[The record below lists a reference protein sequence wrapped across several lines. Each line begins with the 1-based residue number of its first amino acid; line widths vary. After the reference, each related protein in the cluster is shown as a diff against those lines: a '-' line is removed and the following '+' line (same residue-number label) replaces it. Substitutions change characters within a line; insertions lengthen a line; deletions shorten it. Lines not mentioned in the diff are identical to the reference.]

1 MNSSGVI
8 DGQAVALVS
17 GGLDST
23 VALALARESYTI
35 PLGIFFDYGQRA
47 ATRELESA
55 ESVTKHYGM
64 SLERIELPW
73 LGRISSS
80 ALIDGGGD
88 IPDAD
93 PRELDDGSLA
103 GAVWVEN
110 RNGIFVNIAA
120 SFAASQDCSAVVVG
134 FNAEEASSF
143 PDNSGRFVDALNR
156 ALSDGTSNGVRVI
169 SPTIGMSK
177 RDIVKEG
184 LRLGVP
190 WHLIWSCYRGGDRM
204 CGRCESCS
212 RLRRA
217 SEGTE
222 AFEHLRFGKE

>member
-1 MNSSGVI
+1 MNRSG
-8 DGQAVALVS
+8 GQAVALVS

-23 VALALARESYTI
+23 VALALAGESCTI
-35 PLGIFFDYGQRA
+35 PLGLFFDYGQRA
-47 ATRELESA
+47 AAREFESA
-55 ESVTKHYGM
+55 GAVAIHYGM

-73 LGRISSS
+73 LGRNSSS

-88 IPDAD
+88 IPDAG
-93 PRELDDGSLA
+93 PQELDDGSLA
-103 GAVWVEN
+103 AAVWIEN

-120 SFAASQDCSAVVVG
+120 SFAASRECSMVVVG

-143 PDNSGRFVDALNR
+143 PDNSERFIDALNR
-156 ALSDGTSNGVRVI
+156 ALLDGTSNGVRVLC
-169 SPTIGMSK
+169 PTIGMSK
-177 RDIVKEG
+177 REIVREG

-190 WHLIWSCYRGGDRM
+190 WHMIWSCYRGEDEM

-217 SEGTE
+217 VEGTGVLGS
-222 AFEHLRFGKE
+222 LRFGKE

>member
-1 MNSSGVI
+1 MIG
-8 DGQAVALVS
+8 GQAVALVS

-23 VALALARESYTI
+23 VALAIARESFTI
-35 PLGIFFDYGQRA
+35 SLGLFFDYGQRA
-47 ATRELESA
+47 APRESESA
-55 ESVTKHYGM
+55 EAVTKHYDI
-64 SLERIELPW
+64 SLEHIKLPW

-80 ALIDGGGD
+80 ALIEGKGD
-88 IPDAD
+88 LPDAG
-93 PRELDDGSLA
+93 PGELDDGSLA

-120 SFAASQDCSAVVVG
+120 SFAASLDCSAVVVG

-143 PDNSGRFVDALNR
+143 PDNSDRFIDALNG

-177 RDIVKEG
+177 RDIVREG

-190 WHLIWSCYRGGDRM
+190 WRMIWSCYRGGDEM
-204 CGRCESCS
+204 CGKCESCS

-217 SEGTE
+217 AEGTE